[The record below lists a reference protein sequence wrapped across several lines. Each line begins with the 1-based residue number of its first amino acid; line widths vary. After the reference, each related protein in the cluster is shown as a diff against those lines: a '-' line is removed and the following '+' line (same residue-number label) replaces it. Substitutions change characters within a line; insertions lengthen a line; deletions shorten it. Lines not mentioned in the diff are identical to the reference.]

1 MNYAFCWNVLSQIEA
16 DTIVSKLLENMAKR
30 EKLNSKG
37 KVVCKF
43 IYYRISDGLRN
54 LLLSTKEL
62 LFRFRQKIYESDKV
76 CYFKLDYY
84 F

>member
-1 MNYAFCWNVLSQIEA
+1 
-16 DTIVSKLLENMAKR
+16 
-30 EKLNSKG
+30 
-37 KVVCKF
+37 
-43 IYYRISDGLRN
+43 SDGLKN

-84 F
+84 FKIEEKRQQINELGKMRRKKSLIVA